1 MKCQFYSRQTNM
13 VNMLRERTVKIV
25 LNNHVCDSEARLHKT
40 NSKSSHHRN
49 IQMFMIEHCKIKN
62 LKAPQIMNAM
72 LNKKNVT
79 YNFRHLQE
87 FQPKRKRTAF
97 YDIETISYSA
107 PELLTI
113 LPEEIKQRNKI
124 CLFKSGVKQCN
135 LCKVIAPSLRFI

>member
-1 MKCQFYSRQTNM
+1 
-13 VNMLRERTVKIV
+13 
-25 LNNHVCDSEARLHKT
+25 
-40 NSKSSHHRN
+40 
-49 IQMFMIEHCKIKN
+49 MFMIEHSKIKN

-97 YDIETISYSA
+97 YDIETVISYSA

>member
-1 MKCQFYSRQTNM
+1 
-13 VNMLRERTVKIV
+13 
-25 LNNHVCDSEARLHKT
+25 
-40 NSKSSHHRN
+40 
-49 IQMFMIEHCKIKN
+49 MFMIEHSKIKN

-87 FQPKRKRTAF
+87 FQPKRKRNAF
-97 YDIETISYSA
+97 YDIETVISYSA

-124 CLFKSGVKQCN
+124 CLCKSGVKQCN